1 MHLFSDSGK
10 PAATTP
16 ATTLIVYALLVAS
29 YFVTYFFRVSTSIM
43 LPALAVQWRLEPTT
57 VGIISSLY
65 FYTYGLAQ
73 PLSGVLNDRYGP
85 TRIIP
90 AALTLTG
97 AGALMMGFAGS
108 PLVFALGR
116 AVTGLGVA
124 PMLSGVLSFQSAAFP
139 AALYATLSGIT
150 FTVGNFGSVASVG
163 PLNTAI
169 DTWGRGPVFVVL
181 TLGGLVVALAL
192 AMNRKN
198 DAVVHGPRKG
208 KVPGGSVLRNLVD
221 AFKAVTGSPQLLRVL
236 LVWCVYFA
244 SLMAFQ
250 GLWAVSWYRAAFG
263 ITQAEASSW
272 ATLIGVGVMAGCLIG
287 GYVWKQAASRRAA
300 IRVSYTLY
308 VIAWAALWYSLYT
321 ARSMALTGALGFV
334 TGFLGG
340 VCSDHLTAGL
350 NDLAEPGRGGSTFG
364 AMNMLIF
371 AAIILYQSGTGFV
384 LSLFPATA
392 AGTYSTQSFLFTFG
406 IVVAI
411 LVISLAALVGLKR
424 FDTGTGPAPRT

>member
-1 MHLFSDSGK
+1 
-10 PAATTP
+10 
-16 ATTLIVYALLVAS
+16 
-29 YFVTYFFRVSTSIM
+29 
-43 LPALAVQWRLEPTT
+43 
-57 VGIISSLY
+57 
-65 FYTYGLAQ
+65 
-73 PLSGVLNDRYGP
+73 
-85 TRIIP
+85 
-90 AALTLTG
+90 
-97 AGALMMGFAGS
+97 
-108 PLVFALGR
+108 
-116 AVTGLGVA
+116 
-124 PMLSGVLSFQSAAFP
+124 
-139 AALYATLSGIT
+139 
-150 FTVGNFGSVASVG
+150 
-163 PLNTAI
+163 
-169 DTWGRGPVFVVL
+169 
-181 TLGGLVVALAL
+181 
-192 AMNRKN
+192 
-198 DAVVHGPRKG
+198 
-208 KVPGGSVLRNLVD
+208 
-221 AFKAVTGSPQLLRVL
+221 
-236 LVWCVYFA
+236 
-244 SLMAFQ
+244 MAFQ

-287 GYVWKQAASRRAA
+287 GYVWKQAASRRTA

-321 ARSMALTGALGFV
+321 AGSMVLTGALGFV

>member
-1 MHLFSDSGK
+1 LNLFSDAGK
-10 PAATTP
+10 PATRIP
-16 ATTLIVYALLVAS
+16 AATLIVYALLVTS

-43 LPALAVQWRLEPTT
+43 LPALAVQWKLEPAT

-97 AGALMMGFAGS
+97 IGALMMGFAGT

-163 PLNTAI
+163 PLNAAI
-169 DTWGRGPVFVVL
+169 DRWGRGHDVV
-181 TLGGLVVALAL
+181 VQ
-192 AMNRKN
+192 
-198 DAVVHGPRKG
+198 GPRG
-208 KVPGGSVLRNLVD
+208 DRAARRSVVRNLFD
-221 AFKAVTGSPQLLRVL
+221 AFGRVFGSSQILRVL
-236 LVWCVYFA
+236 LIWCIYFA

-263 ITQAEASSW
+263 ITQSQASAW
-272 ATLIGVGVMAGCLIG
+272 ATLIGVGVMTGCFLG
-287 GYVWKQAASRRAA
+287 GYVWKHADSRRTA
-300 IRVSYTLY
+300 IRTSYTLY
-308 VIAWAALWYSLYT
+308 VLAWVALWFSLYT
-321 ARSMALTGALGFV
+321 AASMVVTGWLGFV

-350 NDLAEPGRGGSTFG
+350 NDIVEPGHGGSTFG

-371 AAIILYQSGTGFV
+371 STIILYQSGSGFM
-384 LSLFPATA
+384 LSLFASNTG
-392 AGTYSTQSFLFTFG
+392 GTHGSNSFLATFG
-406 IVVAI
+406 LVVAVM
-411 LVISLAALVGLKR
+411 LVSLVVLPGLKR
-424 FDTGTGPAPRT
+424 FDTRPEPSQNA